1 MSRSLEFHFS
11 SLSGISY
18 DSGDVRFSPN
28 SHSLLSPVGHR
39 LNRFGLTGGG
49 VDSSSETFGF
59 ETPSPIH
66 RVAVSKAF
74 LAVVDGDNRGFLCN
88 MDTGVVVHRFHVNA
102 GTDVSAVCRNLEF
115 SRDGL
120 YLAISIGRKVQVW
133 RLPETRCKVFSPM
146 VLEHEFAIH
155 AKDVVSLDWAPSDF
169 GFLTGSQDTT
179 AHLQL
184 FQRERRTD
192 TAAWDYPAHE
202 LSVSLVGHKTA
213 VVGCFYL
220 DRALEDPCIFT
231 VSEDGSLFEWRY
243 CAKTLDEGEDEGS
256 IRKQRAKRRKHGT
269 NSAQADKEW
278 TLQQRHFVQRSEVA
292 TVTCVASNNQSFILF
307 GFSNGVFALH
317 ELPTGQKLQSLSVS
331 KFALESAAIT
341 QDGAWLALASPTL
354 GQLVVWEWMSETF
367 VLKQQGHFFN
377 MNSLAHSPDGRSV
390 ATGADDGKVK
400 LWSASTNT
408 CFVTF
413 TEHTGPI
420 SALQFASNSAV
431 LSSSLDGTVRAF
443 DLIRLR
449 NFRTMTPPEPCQLT
463 SLAIS
468 GGEVVCAG
476 SMEPPSIFMW
486 SLRTGKLL
494 EVLSGHTGPISSLD
508 FSPTSAVLASCSW
521 DGSIKLWEPF
531 KDTSAPLLTLTS
543 TESAAPL
550 GQLCVSFRPDGKEL
564 CSVGLDG
571 NIVLWDVET
580 GGVKGT
586 IECKRDLG
594 LHQGRV
600 ASFFNSVCYSA
611 DGRVVFAGGKSSWV
625 FAYDCERELLLKK
638 YQLAHRVM
646 QHDQGGVEDEDGDD
660 ARKRR
665 FREGKALPGT
675 TRGRD
680 AGKRQLLDPEIQV
693 SSIRFSPTG
702 RSWSVSTNQGML
714 TFSLDANA
722 AFDPVNVDEQC
733 TPQSAREACRNG
745 EFALGVNQSLFLGE
759 ERLVRELLACVPL
772 ESLQLVASSVP
783 KSQLAKCMDFI
794 ARSLEASVA
803 VEYNIRWAL
812 ALFAALSEADAQ
824 KLRHVLLPAF
834 RALQKAVSRQEQMLA
849 KMCDENMYDLAFA
862 LKCKPVEPAALGGGA
877 VWEDDNE

>member
-1 MSRSLEFHFS
+1 M
-11 SLSGISY
+11 
-18 DSGDVRFSPN
+18 DSN
-28 SHSLLSPVGHR
+28 A
-39 LNRFGLTGGG
+39 
-49 VDSSSETFGF
+49 ETFAF
-59 ETPSPIH
+59 ETLSPIH

-74 LAVVDGDNRGFLCN
+74 LCVVDADNRGFLCN
-88 MDTGVVVHRFHVNA
+88 MDTGVVVHRFHVSA
-102 GTDVSAVCRNLEF
+102 GTDLNAVCRNVEF

-133 RLPETRCKVFSPM
+133 RLPETRCKIFSPM
-146 VLEHEFAIH
+146 VLEHEFAQH
-155 AKDVVSLDWAPSDF
+155 ARDVVCLDWAPSDF
-169 GFLTGSQDTT
+169 GFITGSMDST

-184 FQRERRTD
+184 FQRKRRD
-192 TAAWDYPAHE
+192 DKSEWNFPAHH

-213 VVGCFYL
+213 VVGCYYM
-220 DRALEDPCIFT
+220 DRPMEDPCIFT
-231 VSEDGSLFEWRY
+231 VSEDGSMFEWRY
-243 CAKTLDEGEDEGS
+243 MARKTEEGKDLAS
-256 IRKQRAKRRKHGT
+256 RKHRTKRKRGE
-269 NSAQADKEW
+269 NKHDVEERDW
-278 TLQQRHFVQRSEVA
+278 ILQQRHFIQQAEVA
-292 TVTCVASNNQSFILF
+292 TVTCTASNNQSFILF

-341 QDGAWLALASPTL
+341 NDGAWLALASPTL

-377 MNSLAHSPDGRSV
+377 MNALAHSPDGRSV

-400 LWSASTNT
+400 VWSASTNT

-420 SALQFASNSAV
+420 SAITFASNSCF

-463 SLAIS
+463 CLAVS

-476 SMEPPSIFMW
+476 AMEPPNIFMW

-494 EVLSGHTGPISSLD
+494 EVMSGHTGPISSLD
-508 FSPTSAVLASCSW
+508 FSSTSAMLASCSW

-531 KDTSAPLLTLTS
+531 RDTSAPTLTLTS
-543 TESAAPL
+543 TESNSAPS
-550 GQLCVSFRPDGKEL
+550 GQLCVTFRPDGKEL
-564 CSVGLDG
+564 CSCGLDG
-571 NIVLWDVET
+571 NIVFWNVESGAQT
-580 GGVKGT
+580 GT

-594 LHQGRV
+594 LRDGKV
-600 ASFFNSVCYSA
+600 TSFFNSVCYSA
-611 DGRVVFAGGKSSWV
+611 DGRIVFAGGKSSWV

-646 QHDQGGVEDEDGDD
+646 SHGEEGTEDEHGDD

-665 FREGKALPGT
+665 FRDGKALPGT
-675 TRGRD
+675 IRGRD
-680 AGKRQLLDPEIQV
+680 AGKRELLDPEITV
-693 SSIRFSPTG
+693 SCIRFSPTG

-722 AFDPVNVDEQC
+722 AFDPVNVDEDC
-733 TPQSAREACRNG
+733 TPQSAREACRRG
-745 EFALGVNQSLFLGE
+745 DFAVGLNQALFLGE
-759 ERLVRELLACVPL
+759 ETLVRELLASVPL
-772 ESLQLVASSVP
+772 DSMSLVARSVP
-783 KSQLAKCMDFI
+783 KSQVSKCMSFI
-794 ARSLEASVA
+794 AGSLESSVA

-812 ALFAALSEADAQ
+812 SLFAAISEADAQ
-824 KLRHVLLPAF
+824 KFRQTLLPAL
-834 RALQKAVSRQEQMLA
+834 RSLQKAVSRQEQMLA
-849 KMCDENMYDLAFA
+849 KLCDDNMYDLQF
-862 LKCKPVEPAALGGGA
+862 LLESSTQ
-877 VWEDDNE
+877 E